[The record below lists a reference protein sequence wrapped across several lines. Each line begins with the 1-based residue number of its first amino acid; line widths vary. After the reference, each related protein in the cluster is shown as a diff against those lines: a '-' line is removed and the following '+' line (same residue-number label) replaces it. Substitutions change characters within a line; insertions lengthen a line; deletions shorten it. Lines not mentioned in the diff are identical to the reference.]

1 MAGERALSGVPA
13 VVLAAPGTNRDA
25 DVASALAVVG
35 ARPRIVPL
43 AEVAGG
49 DVLAGARIVVVAGGF
64 SFADALGSGRLFA
77 LELHA
82 RLGDQLASFVAA
94 GRPVLGICNGFQTLV
109 RAGLLPG
116 AGSPPT
122 ASSSAASSAAAGESA
137 TGQSAGVGP
146 VALGHNAN
154 GRFVCRWVTLVAPPS
169 RSIWT
174 VGMSDPISC
183 PVAHGEGRF
192 TADPVTLDAL
202 AARGQIAL
210 TYANEDG
217 SPAGGRAP
225 SNPNGSAADVA
236 GICDPSGVVLG
247 LMPHP
252 ENHIHPHQHPR
263 WVRGGQTGLA
273 LGLFAAGVR
282 HAKELP

>member
-1 MAGERALSGVPA
+1 MRAVPA

-25 DVASALAVVG
+25 DVAAALALAG
-35 ARPRIVPL
+35 AAPRIVPL

-49 DVLAGARIVVVAGGF
+49 DVLGDARIVVVAGGF

-77 LELHA
+77 LELQA
-82 RLGDQLASFVAA
+82 RLGDQLARFVAD

-116 AGSPPT
+116 SDTAGG
-122 ASSSAASSAAAGESA
+122 A
-137 TGQSAGVGP
+137 
-146 VALGHNAN
+146 ALGHNAS
-154 GRFVCRWVTLVAPPS
+154 GRFVCRWVTLAVPPS
-169 RSIWT
+169 RSVWT
-174 VGMSDPISC
+174 TGLDGPITC

-192 TADPVTLDAL
+192 TADAATLEMLRADG
-202 AARGQIAL
+202 RIAL
-210 TYANEDG
+210 TYAHEDG
-217 SPAGGRAP
+217 SPAAGQAP
-225 SNPNGSAADVA
+225 SNPNGSAFDIA

-252 ENHIHPHQHPR
+252 ENHIHPNQHPR

-282 HAKELP
+282 HARELP